1 MSAFGAKSRLSPY
14 CFHTAHLSSAR
25 IGKFISI
32 LHQTTTPCRTT
43 TTPTALFLISILHQT
58 TTSVCSGIG
67 SLGCFLF
74 PFYIKPQ
81 RKCTNRNFGSVVSY
95 FHSTSN
101 HNSRG
106 AGKTDSAV
114 VSYFHST
121 SNHNDFQIILSER
134 KVVSYFHSTSNHNF
148 LCGKISRRCVVSYFH
163 STSNHNL
170 GYAIC

>member
-81 RKCTNRNFGSVVSY
+81 PNVELYNRYLVLFLISILHQTTTSDMRFVDCHSVMWPNERYERRMTGQGSRNDAGFEYIY
-95 FHSTSN
+95 F
-101 HNSRG
+101 
-106 AGKTDSAV
+106 
-114 VSYFHST
+114 YW
-121 SNHNDFQIILSER
+121 
-134 KVVSYFHSTSNHNF
+134 
-148 LCGKISRRCVVSYFH
+148 
-163 STSNHNL
+163 
-170 GYAIC
+170 

>member
-81 RKCTNRNFGSVVSY
+81 RSVIIPYGRTVVSY

-101 HNSRG
+101 HNLQ
-106 AGKTDSAV
+106 
-114 VSYFHST
+114 T
-121 SNHNDFQIILSER
+121 SFSDFV
-134 KVVSYFHSTSNHNF
+134 KVVSYFHSTSNHNEDREG
-148 LCGKISRRCVVSYFH
+148 CPPSHVVSYFH